1 MLDLGDDL
9 GLAVEL
15 LDPEVLAEL
24 VDQRQERDR
33 LAEGDALPLEPRH
46 GLVRIGEPATELEE
60 EARLADARIAGDE
73 DDLAATGLHLGE
85 AVVQG
90 RDLALSA
97 DERREP
103 ALDSDFEPRAALAWP
118 EHLERAARRVT
129 LDLPLPEVQR
139 LEVPADRLVRRLGD
153 DHTSGAR
160 GLLHARREVR
170 RVADRGVV
178 HPEIVADPAHD
189 DGPRVD
195 ADPHLQTEAALGL
208 ELLRVIA
215 ERLLDSERRVDGA
228 PRSVRVGDRRA
239 EERHD
244 AAARVLVDRALEPVD
259 LRSDQLEA
267 ALDDAVHVLR
277 IELLG
282 ERREPRHVG
291 EEDRDLAALALE
303 RRARLEDLVGE
314 VLGRVRRERW
324 PVLGRGRRPRAGR
337 RGGRDRRLRLRLA
350 EALAARAAEA
360 RPRAEGGTAARAARF
375 ERSPAVVAE
384 AVRRRVVGL
393 AGGAAHRMNYT
404 AGPLTRVRADSSI
417 PA

>member
-1 MLDLGDDL
+1 MCGSSPPMRRIPCSTLAMISGSPSNSSIRKFSRSWSISGRNGTAWPKETHCPSSHVTVSCASASPRRNSRRRRDLPMP
-9 GLAVEL
+9 AS
-15 LDPEVLAEL
+15 
-24 VDQRQERDR
+24 
-33 LAEGDALPLEPRH
+33 
-46 GLVRIGEPATELEE
+46 PATKTTWPRP
-60 EARLADARIAGDE
+60 AF
-73 DDLAATGLHLGE
+73 T
-85 AVVQG
+85 
-90 RDLALSA
+90 SA
-97 DERREP
+97 KRSCKVAISRSRP
-103 ALDSDFEPRAALAWP
+103 TS
-118 EHLERAARRVT
+118 RVT

-153 DHTSGAR
+153 HHAPRAR

-178 HPEIVADPAHD
+178 HPEVVADPAHD

-228 PRSVRVGDRRA
+228 PRSVLVGDGRA

-244 AAARVLVDRALEPVD
+244 AVARVLVDRALEPVD

-324 PVLGRGRRPRAGR
+324 PVLGRGRRPRAG
-337 RGGRDRRLRLRLA
+337 
-350 EALAARAAEA
+350 
-360 RPRAEGGTAARAARF
+360 
-375 ERSPAVVAE
+375 
-384 AVRRRVVGL
+384 
-393 AGGAAHRMNYT
+393 
-404 AGPLTRVRADSSI
+404 
-417 PA
+417 